1 MERTKTM
8 PEQITPNGQ
17 YAVDNRRGR
26 RRWPILLAALA
37 VVALVAGGV
46 WFWLHRDVT
55 VELDGTPVEVMY
67 RSSFDE
73 VCEAAGVTPTAF
85 ALYSIGGNLI
95 ERGGGEPYE
104 VTLDGSTLTPGQ
116 LAAVAVRGGEAF
128 SVRNG
133 DDVTEDS
140 EVVDRVT
147 EPRLVPAGVL
157 GAVTYVSQWGTSG
170 LSRVRVGAVSGEEI
184 VEEVVTEPQDCVLAS
199 VNPHPSDGRKLVCL
213 TFDDGPS
220 AYTMQVLDI
229 LKEHGARATF
239 FEVGSSVPGWSDSAR
254 AVVASGSEVM
264 SHTMNHLNNLT
275 TTSDETFAEVSGAF
289 NALRDYAGI
298 ETSVIRPPYGNWD
311 ALCWRSSRG
320 TMSASVIWNIDSH
333 DWELPGVET
342 IVANCTERV
351 SSGDIILMHDGG
363 GNRDQD
369 LEALPQIIDT
379 LHEQGFEFVT
389 VSELMASDDR
399 IPDDVARGYAP
410 MPEGC
415 SWPTEVAE

>member
-1 MERTKTM
+1 MNM
-8 PEQITPNGQ
+8 PEKTHSER
-17 YAVDNRRGR
+17 YSAVEKYREP
-26 RRWPILLAALA
+26 RRWPFVLAALA
-37 VVALVAGGV
+37 VVALAFGGV
-46 WFWLHRDVT
+46 WLWLHHSVS
-55 VELDGTPVEVMY
+55 VLLDGEPVEITY
-67 RSSFDE
+67 RSSFAE
-73 VCEAAGVTPTAF
+73 VCEAAGVTPTAGD
-85 ALYSIGGNLI
+85 LYSIGGNLI

-104 VTLDGSTLTPGQ
+104 VMLDGVTLTPNE
-116 LAAVAVRGGEAF
+116 LTAVAVRGGESF

-140 EVVDRVT
+140 EVVDRVVA
-147 EPRLVPAGVL
+147 PKLVPAETL
-157 GAVTYVSQWGTSG
+157 GAVTFVSQWGVSG

-220 AYTMQVLDI
+220 AYTPQVLEI
-229 LKEHGARATF
+229 LREHGARATF
-239 FEVGSSVPGWSDSAR
+239 FAVGTGVPGWPDALR
-254 AVVASGSEVM
+254 EVAASGSEVM
-264 SHTMNHLNNLT
+264 SHTMNHLNNLA
-275 TTSDETFAEVSGAF
+275 TTSQETYDEVSGGF
-289 NALRDYAGI
+289 GVLRDYAGI

-311 ALCWRSSRG
+311 ALCWRSSG
-320 TMSASVIWNIDSH
+320 GLMSASVIWNIDSH
-333 DWELPGVET
+333 DWELPGADT
-342 IVANCTERV
+342 IVAYCTQNV

-369 LEALPQIIDT
+369 LEALPIIIDT
-379 LHEQGFEFVT
+379 LHEQGFELVT

-399 IPDDVARGYAP
+399 IPDDVACGYAP